1 MRFDKS
7 NIHLISEYL
16 RINIGK
22 FILVYLISI
31 DIYIDRTTGVII
43 VIKTYTLYNL
53 LMATSFLGE
62 YKLRKNVQPV
72 EYEIKREGETKM
84 LSDGSLR
91 NRLVYE
97 I

>member
-22 FILVYLISI
+22 FILVYLISK
-31 DIYIDRTTGVII
+31 DIYIDRTGVII